1 MIHIVTQGD
10 TLETIANQ
18 YGVSPDRIV
27 YDNQL
32 PSPMNLVLGQALL
45 ILIPNTIHEVSQG
58 ENLETIAASY
68 NMTVKQLKRNNPFL
82 LQNETVTPGEY
93 LVISYEGEKIGSL
106 KVGGYAYTY
115 INQAILQEALLYI
128 DELLVFSYGYTE
140 EGVVIPPENPS
151 RLVEEAR
158 KNEVSPILVLTPST
172 SQGTFDNQLVK
183 KLSEDLN
190 LQQTLIQNLLL
201 TVQQEGYDGVDV
213 DFEYIL
219 PESREGYA
227 GFVRSLTTIMNE
239 NGYRV
244 SVALAP
250 KVAADQPGL
259 LYEGVDYG
267 LLGESANSVFLMT
280 YEWGYTY
287 GPPMAV
293 APINKVKQVLD
304 YAITAIS
311 PDKISMGIPNYGYD
325 WPLPYER
332 GVTRAR
338 SIGNVQ
344 AIEIAAAQGATI
356 QFDQT
361 AMSPYFTYEEN
372 GVTHEVWFED
382 VRSIEEKVRVAL
394 SYGFMGIGYW
404 NLMRRFRSNWL
415 LLHWLLRL
423 S

>member
-18 YGVSPDRIV
+18 YGVSPARIV

-32 PSPMNLVLGQALL
+32 PSPTNLVIGQALL

-93 LVISYEGEKIGSL
+93 LVISYEGEKIRSL

-227 GFVRSLTTIMNE
+227 GVVRSLTTIMNE

-280 YEWGYTY
+280 YEWGYT
-287 GPPMAV
+287 
-293 APINKVKQVLD
+293 
-304 YAITAIS
+304 
-311 PDKISMGIPNYGYD
+311 
-325 WPLPYER
+325 
-332 GVTRAR
+332 
-338 SIGNVQ
+338 
-344 AIEIAAAQGATI
+344 
-356 QFDQT
+356 
-361 AMSPYFTYEEN
+361 
-372 GVTHEVWFED
+372 
-382 VRSIEEKVRVAL
+382 
-394 SYGFMGIGYW
+394 
-404 NLMRRFRSNWL
+404 
-415 LLHWLLRL
+415 
-423 S
+423 